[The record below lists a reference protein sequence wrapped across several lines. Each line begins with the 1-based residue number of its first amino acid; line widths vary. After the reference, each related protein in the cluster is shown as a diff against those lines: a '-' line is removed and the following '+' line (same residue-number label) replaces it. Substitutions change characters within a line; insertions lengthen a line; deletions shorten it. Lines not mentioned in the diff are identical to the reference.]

1 MFCIVIIKCLLF
13 TCIVDFWKKN
23 GTFNDPIGIQS
34 LQNDHHHNQLQTSLV
49 HKNHNTRGLTQPLSS
64 SSSSSLLLFESRMS
78 SFSGI
83 KDNNSSPNNETS
95 NNKLK
100 NRYDNVMNSVDDE
113 NDVDGGNNR
122 FSPSTTT
129 ISTTAT
135 TNHADVNDNIYNH
148 NDNISINSIFDFDK
162 VIELVNKSVDQSLND
177 NMMKQTNDDFSN
189 DVVNESDNYELNHDD
204 TIVSVKDDSLLD
216 ESNIVMDDNSVY
228 SGFFDIHNYHNNK
241 NDSNNDVTNNSS
253 LLLQDGKNDSFQYDV
268 SVDDDFSN
276 IIYDDIN
283 NTMISND
290 EDYIHDDKS
299 LSDDKCKGSSNDI
312 DLQNNNNHSVV
323 PKSVDYVDTSND
335 EVDEEEAVLST
346 YLSWLD
352 KQHH

>member
-312 DLQNNNNHSVV
+312 DLQNNNNYSVV

>member
-1 MFCIVIIKCLLF
+1 MFCIVIIECLLF

-34 LQNDHHHNQLQTSLV
+34 LQNDHNHNQLQTSLV
-49 HKNHNTRGLTQPLSS
+49 HKNHNTKGLTQPLSS
-64 SSSSSLLLFESRMS
+64 SSSSSLLFESRMS
-78 SFSGI
+78 SSSGI
-83 KDNNSSPNNETS
+83 EDNNNNNSANNETT

-100 NRYDNVMNSVDDE
+100 NRYDNVMNSVDDDN
-113 NDVDGGNNR
+113 NDDGCNR

-129 ISTTAT
+129 ITTTAT
-135 TNHADVNDNIYNH
+135 TNHADI

-162 VIELVNKSVDQSLND
+162 VIELVNKSVDQSLTN
-177 NMMKQTNDDFSN
+177 NMINFSN
-189 DVVNESDNYELNHDD
+189 DTVSESHNYELNHDD
-204 TIVSVKDDSLLD
+204 TIESVKDDSLLD
-216 ESNIVMDDNSVY
+216 ESNIAIDDNSVY
-228 SGFFDIHNYHNNK
+228 SGFFDIHNYHINN
-241 NDSNNDVTNNSS
+241 NDSSNNDVTNNSS

-276 IIYDDIN
+276 IIYDNID

-290 EDYIHDDKS
+290 DYINDVKS
-299 LSDDKCKGSSNDI
+299 LSDDKHEGSSNDI
-312 DLQNNNNHSVV
+312 NLQDNDDSVV
-323 PKSVDYVDTSND
+323 RKSDDDVDVNNGDNY
-335 EVDEEEAVLST
+335 EVDEEETVLST

>member
-1 MFCIVIIKCLLF
+1 M
-13 TCIVDFWKKN
+13 
-23 GTFNDPIGIQS
+23 QS
-34 LQNDHHHNQLQTSLV
+34 LQNDHHHHNQFQTSLV
-49 HKNHNTRGLTQPLSS
+49 HKNHNTKGLTQPLSSS

-113 NDVDGGNNR
+113 NDVDGGNR

-129 ISTTAT
+129 ITTTAT

-162 VIELVNKSVDQSLND
+162 VIELVNKSVDQSFNN

-216 ESNIVMDDNSVY
+216 ESNIVIDDNSVY

-241 NDSNNDVTNNSS
+241 NDSSNNDVTNNSS

-276 IIYDDIN
+276 IIYDNID

-290 EDYIHDDKS
+290 EDYINDDKS
-299 LSDDKCKGSSNDI
+299 LSDDI
-312 DLQNNNNHSVV
+312 DLQNNNNDSVV
-323 PKSVDYVDTSND
+323 PKSVDYVDTNNG
-335 EVDEEEAVLST
+335 EVDEEEAELST

>member
-1 MFCIVIIKCLLF
+1 LFCIVIIKCLLF

-49 HKNHNTRGLTQPLSS
+49 HKNHNTKGLTQP
-64 SSSSSLLLFESRMS
+64 
-78 SFSGI
+78 FSGI
-83 KDNNSSPNNETS
+83 KDNNSSSNNETS
-95 NNKLK
+95 YNKLK

-129 ISTTAT
+129 ITTTAT
-135 TNHADVNDNIYNH
+135 TNHADLNDNIYNH

-162 VIELVNKSVDQSLND
+162 VIELVNKSVDQSLNN
-177 NMMKQTNDDFSN
+177 NMMKQTNDNFSN

-241 NDSNNDVTNNSS
+241 NDSSNNDVTNNSS

-276 IIYDDIN
+276 IIYDDID

-312 DLQNNNNHSVV
+312 DLQNNNNDSVV
-323 PKSVDYVDTSND
+323 PKSVDYVDTNND

>member
-49 HKNHNTRGLTQPLSS
+49 HKNHNTKGLTQPLSS
-64 SSSSSLLLFESRMS
+64 SSSSSSLLFESRMS

-100 NRYDNVMNSVDDE
+100 NRYDNVMNSVDDK
-113 NDVDGGNNR
+113 NDVDGENR

-129 ISTTAT
+129 ITTTAT

-162 VIELVNKSVDQSLND
+162 VIELVNKSVDQSL
-177 NMMKQTNDDFSN
+177 KQTNDDFSN

-241 NDSNNDVTNNSS
+241 NDSSNNDVTNNSS

-276 IIYDDIN
+276 IIYDNID
-283 NTMISND
+283 NTND
-290 EDYIHDDKS
+290 EDYINDDKS
-299 LSDDKCKGSSNDI
+299 LSDDKYKGSSNDI
-312 DLQNNNNHSVV
+312 DLQNNNNDSVV
-323 PKSVDYVDTSND
+323 PKSVDYVDTNND
-335 EVDEEEAVLST
+335 EVDEEEAELST